1 MRKFLTLVSILAIT
15 LPVLKASTPK
25 PTKKVTITKI
35 VDRLPRTSH
44 AEEIECYFDATEM
57 IIQSS
62 FLTDM
67 SLVTISVT
75 NTNTGESWTDNFDS
89 SETNPH
95 VLSVSNEP
103 GNYVVTYTTE
113 SSDIYEG
120 SYDVY
125 TVLRHITYL
134 YDAAGN
140 RTGRGI

>member
-1 MRKFLTLVSILAIT
+1 MRTPLILVSILAIT

-35 VDRLPRTSH
+35 VDRLPRTPQS
-44 AEEIECYFDATEM
+44 EEIECYFHGTEM

-62 FLTDM
+62 FLRDM
-67 SLVTISVT
+67 SLVTISVS
-75 NTNTGESWTDNFDS
+75 NTNTGEKWTDNFDS

-95 VLSVSNEP
+95 ILSVSNEP

-113 SSDIYEG
+113 SGDIYEG

-125 TVLRHITYL
+125 TVLRHVIYL

-140 RTGRGI
+140 RTGRGV